1 MIEKSCLDCWQLLP
15 KDRPTFPELYE
26 QIDYIIE
33 TNYANKDMN
42 DMESTDESYLSMQDD
57 WKKEIQ
63 TIFEELKTKEQVKQK
78 INFIAN
84 RND

>member
-1 MIEKSCLDCWQLLP
+1 VIEKSRLDCWQLLP

-26 QIDYIIE
+26 QIGYIIE

-42 DMESTDESYLSMQDD
+42 DMDSTDESYLSMQDD

-63 TIFEELKTKEQVKQK
+63 TIFEELKTKEQVK
-78 INFIAN
+78 
-84 RND
+84 